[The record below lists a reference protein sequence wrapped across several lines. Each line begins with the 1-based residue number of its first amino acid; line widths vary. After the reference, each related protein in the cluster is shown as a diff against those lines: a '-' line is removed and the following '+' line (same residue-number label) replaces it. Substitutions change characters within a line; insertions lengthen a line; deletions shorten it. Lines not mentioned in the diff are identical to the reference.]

1 MHPASGRLFACG
13 VLGTLLS
20 AWSHAVDADTLLTVG
35 IPPQPVA
42 AALSEFAHQTGLQL
56 LYVSQVAQARASK
69 GAHAGL
75 SAADALREL
84 LDGTGLSFQFVNART
99 VRIFESPTVAQ
110 TAQSTGADA
119 STKRVARHAP
129 PGSGLLDEIIVT
141 GSRDERQ
148 RSATD
153 YVQNVPASVSIVSGE
168 SLIAQKSENLV
179 DYAAVIPGFH
189 IFDSG
194 YVGWR
199 SVILRGIYSFT
210 QASSVAYYL
219 DDAPMGANG
228 SYAGACCSVLELT
241 PYDLERLEVLRG
253 PQGTLYGQQSMT
265 GLIRY
270 VLKAPSLAGFEGRV
284 GADLSA
290 VYGAS
295 MPGNSFRAM
304 ANLPV
309 MEDVLGVRV
318 SGYETYTPGYIDN
331 LYTGAKD
338 VNALRQYG
346 GRIATLWRPGEA
358 FSLKMSAFWYRIN
371 ADTPN
376 MVTFAGSERVPNTGE
391 GYVLKPIGP
400 LGDLKVSGAVLA
412 PYSVNTAFYSATA
425 SWNPGSIAIVSTT
438 SWSRT
443 QNRNDPQL
451 SGGTI
456 PAGLMTY
463 EDDWDL
469 EKFSEELRLV
479 SATGTRLDWSL
490 GGFYTHESTNEVRAY
505 NEYDPSLRPTLLYYF
520 SLPATY
526 SDRAVFGDLT
536 WRVTGHLDL
545 TGGLRYDR
553 DSQAWT
559 ATIGGLLG
567 DGYPPNLNGPGE
579 NSEGITSWMASAR
592 YHFTPDVMLYARAAT
607 GYQPSVPPTAKAETL
622 INYEVGLKSEFLDRK
637 ALFDLTLF
645 YIDWSHVQIPSGDAP
660 LGATTNSGH
669 GRSEGLELVSAISP
683 FSGLQLGY
691 IAAYTEAGLTRVDP
705 AAPAPYPAFLLAGYQ
720 TPDVPKWSLSVTADY
735 DWEPADRWHAHLGSV
750 FRWVGQ
756 QWAGGTGAFAVA
768 SVDGQPVAFLPSY
781 SELDLNASIASGPLT
796 LRAFA
801 RNVTDERGWLNSSV
815 GGPPSAPGPSS
826 VTIIQPRTIGVGF
839 DYAF

>member
-1 MHPASGRLFACG
+1 MHSASARLFAC
-13 VLGTLLS
+13 VMVGTLLS
-20 AWSHAVDADTLLTVG
+20 AWSHPLHADTLLTVG

-75 SAADALREL
+75 SAADALTEL
-84 LDGTGLSFQFVNART
+84 LEGTGLSFQFVNART
-99 VRIFESPTVAQ
+99 VRIFETPAVAP
-110 TAQSTGADA
+110 TAQSTGTHAP
-119 STKRVARHAP
+119 TKRVARRAP
-129 PGSGLLDEIIVT
+129 PGSGLLDEVIIT

-168 SLIAQKSENLV
+168 SLVAEKSENLL
-179 DYAAVIPGFH
+179 DYAAVIPGFNVL
-189 IFDSG
+189 DYG
-194 YVGWR
+194 YDGRRYVQ
-199 SVILRGIYSFT
+199 LRGIASLT
-210 QASSVAYYL
+210 QASSVAFYL

-253 PQGTLYGQQSMT
+253 PQGTLYGQESMT

-284 GADLSA
+284 GADLST

-295 MPGNSFRAM
+295 KPGNSVRAM
-304 ANLPV
+304 ANVPV

-331 LYTGAKD
+331 LYSEAKD
-338 VNALRQYG
+338 INAVRQYG
-346 GRIATLWRPGEA
+346 GRIATLWRPSES
-358 FSLKMSAFWYRIN
+358 FSLKVSVFWNRIN
-371 ADTPN
+371 ADTAN
-376 MVTFAGSERVPNTGE
+376 VVTFAGSERVPNTGE

-400 LGDLKVSGAVLA
+400 LGDLKVSGPVLA
-412 PYSVNTAFYSATA
+412 PYSVNTDYYSATA
-425 SWNPGSIAIVSTT
+425 SWHPNSIAVVSTT

-443 QNRNDPQL
+443 QNRNYPQL
-451 SGGTI
+451 SGDTI
-456 PAGLMTY
+456 PAGLTTY

-479 SATGTRLDWSL
+479 SARGTRLEWGL
-490 GGFYTHESTNEVRAY
+490 GGFYTHESTNEVRSSINY
-505 NEYDPSLRPTLLYYF
+505 NPNLRPTLLYYV
-520 SLPATY
+520 SLPASYT
-526 SDRAVFGDLT
+526 DRAIFGDLT

-553 DSQAWT
+553 DSQAWS
-559 ATIGGLLG
+559 ATTGGLLG
-567 DGYPPNLNGPGE
+567 DGYPPSLNGPAE

-592 YHFTPDVMLYARAAT
+592 YHFTPEVMLYARAAS
-607 GYQPSVPPTAKAETL
+607 GFQAGIPPMAKAETL
-622 INYEVGLKSEFLDRK
+622 INYEVGLKSEFLDHK
-637 ALFDLTLF
+637 ALFDLTMF
-645 YIDWSHVQIPSGDAP
+645 YIDWNNVQIPSGDAP
-660 LGATTNSGH
+660 LGITTNSGH
-669 GRSEGLELVSAISP
+669 GRSEGMELTSAISP
-683 FSGLQLGY
+683 FSGLRLGY

-705 AAPAPYPAFLLAGYQ
+705 AAPAPFPQFLLAGYQ
-720 TPDVPKWSLSVTADY
+720 TPNVPKWSLSVTADY
-735 DWEPADRWHAHLGSV
+735 DWQPTGRWHAHLGGV
-750 FRWVGQ
+750 FRWIDQEWGNVL
-756 QWAGGTGAFAVA
+756 AVA
-768 SVDGQPVAFLPSY
+768 SVEGASAAFLPSY
-781 SELDLNASIASGPLT
+781 SVLDLNASIAKGPLT

-801 RNVTDERGWLNSSV
+801 RNVTDRRAWLNASFNS
-815 GGPPSAPGPSS
+815 GPPTAPEQSSA
-826 VTIIQPRTIGVGF
+826 TIIQPRTMGVGF